1 MSIKRSKGGLRTAVV
16 LVATAATLT
25 EAAEPKRIVS
35 LIPAV
40 TEMIFAL
47 GEGRRLVGVSSY
59 DRFPPEVAR
68 VPHVGGLLDPNVET
82 LLALKPDLV
91 IVYNTQAELKQRLQ
105 RVGVPFYNYE
115 HRALAD
121 VMSTLRAVGSR
132 IGAPTRAD
140 MLAVDME
147 RAIATTRASVSA
159 LPRPRTL
166 LVFGREPSSL
176 RNIDASGGH
185 GFLHDML
192 EAAGSTNVFT
202 DIKRQSVQASTEMIL
217 SARPDVIIELRYGD
231 SVKAADLPREL
242 EVWNSLT
249 SVPAVRNH
257 RVYGLIG
264 DEFVVPG
271 PRVVDAVR
279 RLARTLHP
287 EIQ

>member
-1 MSIKRSKGGLRTAVV
+1 MKIKRFTLSAAIAASVV
-16 LVATAATLT
+16 AIAA
-25 EAAEPKRIVS
+25 AGQSAQPRRIVS

-40 TEMIFAL
+40 TEMIFAI

-68 VPHVGGLLDPNVET
+68 VPRVGGLLDPNVEA

-91 IVYNTQAELKQRLQ
+91 IVYNTQTELKQRLQ

-115 HRALAD
+115 HRALTD
-121 VMSTLRAVGSR
+121 IMSTLRAVGSR
-132 IGAPTRAD
+132 IGSPGRAE

-147 RAIATTRASVSA
+147 RGIATTRASVSA
-159 LPRPRTL
+159 LPRLRTL

-176 RNIDASGGH
+176 RNIDASGGY

-192 EAAGSTNVFT
+192 EAAGGANVFSE
-202 DIKRQSVQASTEMIL
+202 IKKQSIQASAEMIL

-231 SVKAADLPREL
+231 SVKAAALPREL

-249 SVPAVRNH
+249 SVPAVKNH

-287 EIQ
+287 EAR

>member
-1 MSIKRSKGGLRTAVV
+1 MKIKRFTLSAAIAASVV
-16 LVATAATLT
+16 AIAA
-25 EAAEPKRIVS
+25 AGQSAQPRRIVS

-40 TEMIFAL
+40 TEMIFAI

-68 VPHVGGLLDPNVET
+68 VPRVGGLLDPNVEA

-91 IVYNTQAELKQRLQ
+91 IVYNTQTELKQRLQ

-115 HRALAD
+115 HRALTD
-121 VMSTLRAVGSR
+121 IMSTLRAVGSR
-132 IGAPTRAD
+132 IGSPGRAE

-147 RAIATTRASVSA
+147 RGIATTRASVSA
-159 LPRPRTL
+159 LPRLRTL

-176 RNIDASGGH
+176 RNIDASGGY

-192 EAAGSTNVFT
+192 EAAGGANVFSE
-202 DIKRQSVQASTEMIL
+202 IKKQSIQASAEMIL

-231 SVKAADLPREL
+231 SVKAAALPREL

-249 SVPAVRNH
+249 SVPAVKNH
-257 RVYGLIG
+257 RVCGLIG

-287 EIQ
+287 EAR